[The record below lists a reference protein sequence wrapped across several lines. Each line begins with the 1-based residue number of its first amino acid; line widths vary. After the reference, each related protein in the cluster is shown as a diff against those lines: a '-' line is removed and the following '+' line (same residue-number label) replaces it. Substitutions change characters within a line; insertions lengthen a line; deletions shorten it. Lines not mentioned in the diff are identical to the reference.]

1 MLGILEEA
9 RALIDSGQPEI
20 FIHPSVAEYAALHTI
35 AHLLAPLYGCLFSHS
50 RWLVAIIITA
60 LYTYQCSDT
69 VMGLVRER
77 EQQQM
82 WKLLTIACKCKALVT
97 ILTGGSPKCNKLKL
111 ITATNETNENCFNIP
126 ADQFHYSS

>member
-1 MLGILEEA
+1 MLGILEEP

-20 FIHPSVAEYAALHTI
+20 FTHPSLAEYAALHTI

-77 EQQQM
+77 EQQKM
-82 WKLLTIACKCKALVT
+82 WKLLM
-97 ILTGGSPKCNKLKL
+97 
-111 ITATNETNENCFNIP
+111 
-126 ADQFHYSS
+126 